1 MATIY
6 LQDNHR
12 ITSDSRQW
20 IIQKRGKD
28 TVDDGGVRHEFWKS
42 IGYYPTLEGVALGAY
57 QMFLRQSDAVGI
69 DEFMT
74 DSKRIFNKTVSCLS
88 PVMDIK
94 EK

>member
-1 MATIY
+1 MAIIY

-28 TVDDGGVRHEFWKS
+28 TVDDDGVSHEFWKS
-42 IGYYPTLEGVALGAY
+42 TGYYTTLEGVAQGAY
-57 QMFLRQSDAVGI
+57 QMFLKQSDAVGI
-69 DEFMT
+69 DEFMQ
-74 DSKRIFNKTVSCLS
+74 DSKRIFNKMVECLS

>member
-1 MATIY
+1 MAIIY

-74 DSKRIFNKTVSCLS
+74 DSKRIFNKMVSCLS